1 MNKAIELL
9 SKIAKILDYD
19 IDFKD
24 KLEPILKMMAEY
36 MNMQRGTIAIL
47 NREKKEISIEVAYG
61 LSNVQQSRGKYK
73 LGEGITGKVV
83 QNKSPMVIPKI
94 SEEPKFLNK
103 TNSRLTKE
111 DISFICVPIM
121 RNNEVLCTLSADKLF
136 SKDKSLDYDVN
147 LFLVIAFMISEDV
160 YIQRLEHER
169 QHEYVLQ
176 LRDENERLREK
187 LKDRYHPSNIIGKSK
202 AIQEVFNLILKL
214 KENSTTVLLLGESG
228 VGKELVAN
236 AIHYN
241 GPRNNKPFV
250 KFNCSAIPENLI
262 ESELFGHLKGSF
274 TGAIADKKG
283 KFELADGGTIFL
295 DEIGEMP
302 LSLQSKI
309 LRVLQEREI
318 DPIGAS
324 DPVKIDVAVIAA
336 TNRNLEELVAEKKFR
351 EDLYYRL
358 NVFPIV
364 VPSLR
369 LRKTDI
375 PLLIDY
381 FIEKFSN
388 QYNKKILRISTPAI
402 DMLMLYHW
410 PGNVR
415 ELQNCIERAV
425 ILTND
430 GVIRS
435 YHLAPTLQTASES
448 STYHSGTLQESID
461 SLEKELIIENLKE
474 TRGNMA
480 EAARKMGITERI
492 MGLRIKKHDIDP
504 GIYRNN

>member
-1 MNKAIELL
+1 MKKETELL
-9 SKIAKILDYD
+9 YKITKILDYD

-24 KLEPILKMMAEY
+24 KFEQILKMISELMD
-36 MNMQRGTIAIL
+36 MQRGTITIL
-47 NREKKEISIEVAYG
+47 NREKKEISIQVAYG
-61 LSNVQQSRGKYK
+61 LSSAQQNRGKYR

-83 QNKSPMVIPKI
+83 QTKKPMVIPKI
-94 SEEPKFLNK
+94 SEESEFLNK
-103 TNSRLTKE
+103 TNSRILKE

-121 RNNEVLCTLSADKLF
+121 RNNEVLGTLSVDKLF
-136 SKDKSLDYDVN
+136 SKTRSLAYDVN
-147 LFLVIAFMISEDV
+147 LLSIIAFMISEDV
-160 YIQRLEHER
+160 YIHRLENEK

-187 LKDRYHPSNIIGKSK
+187 LKDKYYISNIIGKSK
-202 AIQEVFNLILKL
+202 AIQEVFNLILKI
-214 KENSTTVLLLGESG
+214 KEYSPTVLLLGESG

-241 GPRNNKPFV
+241 GPRNDKPFI
-250 KFNCSAIPENLI
+250 KFNCSAIPESLI

-274 TGAIADKKG
+274 TGAITDKKG
-283 KFELADGGTIFL
+283 KFELANTGTIFL
-295 DEIGEMP
+295 DEVGEMP
-302 LSLQSKI
+302 INLQSKI
-309 LRVLQEREI
+309 LRVIQEREI
-318 DPIGAS
+318 DPIGNAV
-324 DPVKIDVAVIAA
+324 PVKIDVTIIAA
-336 TNRNLEELVAEKKFR
+336 TNRNLEELIVEKKFR

-364 VPSLR
+364 VPPLR

-388 QYNKKILRISTPAI
+388 QYNKKISRISTPAI

-435 YHLAPTLQTASES
+435 YHLSPTLQTAGES
-448 STYHSGTLQESID
+448 NTFHHGTLQESID
-461 SLEKELIIENLKE
+461 GLEKEIIIENLKE

-480 EAARKMGITERI
+480 EAAKKLGITERI
-492 MGLRIKKHDIDP
+492 MGLRIKKHDIDSK
-504 GIYRNN
+504 IYKY